1 MRVYT
6 ERKSFM
12 VPVEDK
18 MWLKARAA
26 AEGISLSELVRRAVE
41 QHIACPVQ

>member
-1 MRVYT
+1 MKRYT

-12 VPVEDK
+12 VAAADK
-18 MWLKARAA
+18 ARLRARAA

-41 QHIACPVQ
+41 QHIARPIQ